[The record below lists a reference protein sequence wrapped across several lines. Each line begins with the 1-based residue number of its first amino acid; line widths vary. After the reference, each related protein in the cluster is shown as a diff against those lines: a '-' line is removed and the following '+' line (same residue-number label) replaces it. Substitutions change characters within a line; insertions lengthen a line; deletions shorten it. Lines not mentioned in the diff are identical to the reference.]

1 MRLFYD
7 VYLFHMTREQIKALL
22 EADPMLRI
30 AILFGS
36 LAAGNARPDSD
47 LDIAVA
53 ADCRLNGTDKLRL
66 IDKLSLLVGRPVDL
80 VDLRTAGEPLL
91 GQILQKG
98 DRLFVRDQRLFA
110 ELIKRHLF
118 DSADFLPYRRRILAE
133 RRQAWIGT

>member
-1 MRLFYD
+1 
-7 VYLFHMTREQIKALL
+7 MTREQIKALL

-36 LAAGNARPDSD
+36 LAAGNARPASD
-47 LDIAVA
+47 LDSAVA
-53 ADCRLNGTDKLRL
+53 ADCRLNSADKLRL

>member
-1 MRLFYD
+1 MNRD
-7 VYLFHMTREQIKALL
+7 SIKALL
-22 EADPMLRI
+22 EREPLRI

-53 ADCRLNGTDKLRL
+53 AGCRLNSADKLRL

>member
-1 MRLFYD
+1 
-7 VYLFHMTREQIKALL
+7 MTREQIKALL

-36 LAAGNARPDSD
+36 LAAGNARPEID

-53 ADCRLNGTDKLRL
+53 ADCRLNSADKLRL